1 MKVTLTLHDRE
12 VADGRDL
19 QMVAVLANDGDAP
32 IVLNTI
38 DLFLPT
44 IVLHVEGGTGK
55 VLPIIPPSVPLV
67 DDGRSYRV
75 RLEKGKSMTYEF
87 TGSDLFSA
95 AIPPGAY
102 KIRYWHT
109 LRPRLAPDDWQGVL
123 ESDWIPFIVRGDA
136 REGAGQ

>member
-19 QMVAVLANDGDAP
+19 YMVAVLANDGDAP

-38 DLFLPT
+38 DLFLPA
-44 IVLHVEGGTGK
+44 IVLHVEGGTGNL
-55 VLPIIPPSVPLV
+55 LPILPPSVPLV

-75 RLEKGKSMTYEF
+75 RLEAGKSMTYEF
-87 TGSDLFSA
+87 TGTSLFSA

-102 KIRYWHT
+102 KIRYHHT

-123 ESDWIPFIVRGDA
+123 ESEWVPFTVRGARADA
-136 REGAGQ
+136 AP

>member
-19 QMVAVLANDGDAP
+19 RLVAVLANDGDTP

-38 DLFLPT
+38 DLFLPAV
-44 IVLHVEGGTGK
+44 VLHVEGGTGGA
-55 VLPIIPPSVPLV
+55 LPILPPPVPLV

-75 RLEKGKSMTYEF
+75 RLEAGKSMTYEF
-87 TGSDLFSA
+87 AGTDLFSA

-102 KIRYWHT
+102 EIRYHYT
-109 LRPRLAPDDWQGVL
+109 LRPRRGADDWQGVL
-123 ESDWIPFIVRGDA
+123 ASDPVSFTVRGA
-136 REGAGQ
+136 RAGAGP